1 MCRILNADARGSV
14 LPIHSRRRPSR
25 AFYPASMVAILL
37 SGILFFF
44 PHKAIAQQVPPFTPP
59 VEITVGIDDNYPPFS
74 FRSPEGR
81 LQGLLVDLWDQWSQ
95 VTGTKATL
103 IGMDWG
109 EVLRHMREGR
119 FDVID
124 TAFRTREREAYLDF
138 SPPYQTIEVP
148 IFFHRDISGI
158 ASAKDLQ
165 GFVVGVKRGDAV
177 IGVLQEQGVYTLQE
191 FLNYESIAMAAKLGT
206 IRVFS
211 IDKPPALY
219 FLHKYNILD
228 QFRST
233 LPLYTG
239 ELHRAVRK
247 GNTKLLRHIEEGFRK
262 IPPSVYR
269 NLEEKWYGQA
279 LQPAIDF
286 ALVGKILAGVV
297 LVILLLLVWIFTL
310 RRSVKRRT
318 QELLKEKEY
327 ISALFNSIGE
337 GILLFDVDG
346 TVLSCNRSFERLI
359 AFPLSKFLPLPL
371 KTFCG
376 ETLPYSE
383 EQAKEL
389 IRKTLEEG
397 PQQVDWQAR
406 HRRGHLIPME
416 VTFRAITFGGERR
429 VIASVRDI
437 SQRLKYIE
445 ALTTSLKEKEALM
458 RELVH
463 RTKNNLQ
470 LVSSLLSLYLGDSED
485 AKTRT
490 VVTELQNRI
499 VSIATVHQM
508 LCSTS
513 EHVGSVDLKP
523 YLEQILELAREG
535 FHFETRQIVLTTEV
549 ESIEVPPQT
558 AVVIGLVVNELV
570 INAVK
575 HAFSPA
581 EGGSIRVSLRIVSP
595 ANALLEVTDS
605 GRGFPPGFDPR
616 KAETIGLLTLYN
628 FIEQQLKGSLE
639 FFPAQPQGLTA
650 SIRFPLPKTTDSNTK
665 PSNHNS
671 A

>member
-1 MCRILNADARGSV
+1 MPNPGARKSV
-14 LPIHSRRRPSR
+14 LPGHIRRILGRIS
-25 AFYPASMVAILL
+25 YPASLFAILL
-37 SGILFFF
+37 FAVLSNFTDRVG
-44 PHKAIAQQVPPFTPP
+44 AQEKPTFTPP
-59 VEITVGIDDNYPPFS
+59 AEITVGIDDNYPPFS
-74 FRSPEGR
+74 FRNPEGR
-81 LQGLLVDLWDQWSQ
+81 LQGLLVDLWSHWSQ
-95 VTGTKATL
+95 VTGTQATL

-124 TAFRTREREAYLDF
+124 TAFRTKEREGYLDF
-138 SPPYQTIEVP
+138 STPYQSIEVP

-177 IGVLQEQGVYTLQE
+177 IGVLQEQGVFTLQE

-219 FLHKYNILD
+219 FLNKYNILD

-239 ELHRAVRK
+239 AFHRAVRK
-247 GNTKLLRHIEEGFRK
+247 GNTDLLRHIEEGFRK

-269 NLEEKWYGQA
+269 NLEEKWYGRA
-279 LQPAIDF
+279 LGPSIDF
-286 ALVGKILAGVV
+286 ELMGKILAGAF
-297 LVILLLLVWIFTL
+297 LLILFMLLWIFTL

-318 QELLKEKEY
+318 RELLQEKEY

-346 TVLSCNRSFERLI
+346 TVLNCNRSFERLI
-359 AFPLSKFLPLPL
+359 AFPLAKFLPLPL
-371 KTFCG
+371 KIFCG
-376 ETLPYSE
+376 ETLLYSE

-389 IRKTLEEG
+389 IRRTLEEG

-406 HRRGHLIPME
+406 HRRGHLIPVE
-416 VTFRAITFGGERR
+416 VTLRAITFGGERR
-429 VIASVRDI
+429 VIASVRNI
-437 SQRLKYIE
+437 SERLRYIE
-445 ALTTSLKEKEALM
+445 ALTASLQEKESLM

-485 AKTRT
+485 AKIRT

-513 EHVGSVDLKP
+513 EHIGSVNLKP
-523 YLEQILELAREG
+523 YLERILELAREG
-535 FHFETRQIVLTTEV
+535 FHLETRQISLTTQV
-549 ESIEVPPQT
+549 ESAEVPPQT

-595 ANALLEVTDS
+595 ARALLEVTDS
-605 GRGFPPGFDPR
+605 GKGFPPEFDPR
-616 KAETIGLLTLYN
+616 KSETIGLLTLYN

-650 SIRFPLPKTTDSNTK
+650 SIRFPLPTATDSATE
-665 PSNHNS
+665 PSNQP
-671 A
+671 

>member
-1 MCRILNADARGSV
+1 MRNTFSRRIAFSILRRRIVLAGGYLSPMPALLLFALFPFFPGRADAQEV
-14 LPIHSRRRPSR
+14 
-25 AFYPASMVAILL
+25 
-37 SGILFFF
+37 
-44 PHKAIAQQVPPFTPP
+44 TPLTP
-59 VEITVGIDDNYPPFS
+59 QAEIRVVIDDNYPPFS

-81 LQGLLVDLWDQWSQ
+81 LQGLLVDLWSYWSQ
-95 VTGTKATL
+95 ATGTRVIL
-103 IGMDWG
+103 QGMEWD
-109 EVLRHMREGR
+109 EALRRMREGE

-124 TAFRTREREAYLDF
+124 TIFRTKEREAYLDF
-138 SPPYQTIEVP
+138 SSPYQGIDVP

-158 ASAKDLQ
+158 VSPKDLM
-165 GFVVGVKRGDAV
+165 GFVVGVKKGDAV
-177 IGVLQEQGVYTLQE
+177 ISYLQDQGVFTLQE
-191 FLNYESIAMAAKLGT
+191 FHNYEAIAMAAKLGT

-233 LPLYTG
+233 RPLYTG
-239 ELHRAVRK
+239 YLHRAVQK
-247 GNTKLLRHIEEGFRK
+247 GNTDLLRYLDEGFKK
-262 IPPSVYR
+262 IPPAVYQD
-269 NLEEKWYGQA
+269 LEEKWYGQA
-279 LQPAIDF
+279 LRPPIDYP
-286 ALVGKILAGVV
+286 LLTKILAAIAG
-297 LVILLLLVWIFTL
+297 LILLLLVWIFTL

-318 QELLKEKEY
+318 HELFKEKEY

-346 TVLSCNRSFERLI
+346 TVLNCNRSFERLI
-359 AFPLSKFLPLPL
+359 AFPLSMFLPLPL
-371 KTFCG
+371 KFFCG
-376 ETLPYSE
+376 ESSPYSE
-383 EQAKEL
+383 EQAREL

-397 PQQVDWQAR
+397 PQRVDWQAR
-406 HRRGHLIPME
+406 HRRGRLIPVE
-416 VTFRAITFGGERR
+416 ITFRAITFGGERK

-445 ALTTSLKEKEALM
+445 SLTDSIKEKEALM

-470 LVSSLLSLYLGDSED
+470 LVSSLLYLYLGDSED
-485 AKTRT
+485 AKTRA

-513 EHVGSVDLKP
+513 ERIGSVNLKP
-523 YLEQILELAREG
+523 YLEKILQLVKEG
-535 FHFETRQIVLTTEV
+535 FHLETQHISLTSEV
-549 ESIEVPPQT
+549 DSADVVPQT

-575 HAFSPA
+575 HAFSP
-581 EGGSIRVSLRIVSP
+581 GGGGIIRVSLRVFPSSE
-595 ANALLEVTDS
+595 ALLEVTDS
-605 GRGFPPGFDPR
+605 GKGFPPGFDPR
-616 KAETIGLLTLYN
+616 KAKTIGLLTLYN

-639 FFPAQPQGLTA
+639 FHPADPQGLTV
-650 SIRFPLPKTTDSNTK
+650 SIRFSLLQSRISKTNY
-665 PSNHNS
+665 SNHEGS
-671 A
+671 